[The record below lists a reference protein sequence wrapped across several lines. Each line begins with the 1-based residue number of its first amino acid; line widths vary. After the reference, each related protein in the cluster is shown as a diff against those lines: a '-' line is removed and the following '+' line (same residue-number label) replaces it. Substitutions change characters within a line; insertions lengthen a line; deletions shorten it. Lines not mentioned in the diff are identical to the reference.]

1 MKILKPFIIALLIL
15 TTKLGLGCNGSSITL
30 NNQILNPDGS
40 ITYNLDL
47 AIELGT
53 LDVTFYGFT
62 ISFLSSSNTPQVI
75 IGGTYNTTSSISNSN
90 LNSGFLSGSLQ
101 GLTGSNINS
110 VVNDGD
116 WAVYQNSNNVISYES
131 SELFGAASNDIST
144 TIDVT
149 VSGCVEQIIFDA
161 SVNSGSSQ
169 CEYTV
174 NLNNAPYIEVSEDQ
188 IICDGD
194 STTLTI
200 DTAYGGLLTEEFDM
214 TFNSAYSYST
224 TTTTLP
230 GTYYV
235 IVSGTYYGSTNEN
248 RDACFGNGWYN
259 GYIWTPGIVWKW
271 NGVNP
276 SNYAQIPSALNTT
289 NHTYQLI
296 FTGGSSYTFSFTDS
310 NYGDNGG
317 SLNFKIY
324 YLGNISWSNGV
335 TTYQNTVNP
344 TSNSTYT
351 ATCDNGGCTSSDN
364 VNVTVSNSSTF
375 TDVQS
380 NCNSYTWIDGV
391 TYTSNNNTA
400 FVTYPSSSGCDSI
413 VYLNLTI
420 HNNSYATDVH
430 SSCSSYTW
438 LDGNTYSSSNNSAIF
453 TTSNAV
459 GCDSIITL
467 DLTVNSPSYST
478 DIITSCDMHTWMDGT
493 TYTSSNNSATHV
505 LTNSSGCD
513 SIITLDLTILSSSSS
528 NDSVSACDSLTW
540 IDGITYL
547 NSNNSSTFML
557 SNNQGCDSLIS
568 LNLTINSSYSIQLYD
583 TICSSDLPYNWN
595 SLVFNSSGDQTHF
608 LTSQSNC
615 DSVSIYYLAV
625 NDTPSVSIN
634 IGDTS
639 ICQDSVVL
647 LYGIGA
653 ENFTWNNNV
662 DDSVYF
668 TPTINGQYIVYGE
681 DTNNCI
687 GSSTINISI
696 DTCYVEPFTI
706 NIPNIFTPNNDG
718 ENDGFYISGTSFEFE
733 NITILNRWGEI
744 LYQTNVNI
752 PWDGRLNSGIEAPD
766 GNYYYILNI
775 LSFDNNVSQ
784 PKIYKDNFTLLR

>member
-1 MKILKPFIIALLIL
+1 MKILKPVLIALLIL

-30 NNQILNPDGS
+30 NNQTLNPDGS

-47 AIELGT
+47 AVELGS

-90 LNSGFLSGSLQ
+90 LNSGYLSGSLQ

-110 VVNDGD
+110 VVNDSD
-116 WAVYQNSNNVISYES
+116 WAIYQNSNNVISYES

-149 VSGCVEQIIFDA
+149 VMGCVEQIIFDA

-188 IICDGD
+188 TICDGD

-230 GTYYV
+230 GTYYI
-235 IVSGTYYGSTNEN
+235 IVSGTYYGSTNET

-259 GYIWTPGIVWKW
+259 GYIWTPGIAWKW
-271 NGVNP
+271 NSVNP
-276 SNYAQIPSALNTT
+276 TNYAQIPSALNTS

-335 TTYQNTVNP
+335 TTYHNTVNP

-380 NCNSYTWIDGV
+380 NCNSYTWIDGI

-400 FVTYPSSSGCDSI
+400 FITYPSSSGCDSI

-420 HNNSYATDVH
+420 HNNTYATDVH

-453 TTSNAV
+453 TTSNA
-459 GCDSIITL
+459 
-467 DLTVNSPSYST
+467 
-478 DIITSCDMHTWMDGT
+478 
-493 TYTSSNNSATHV
+493 A
-505 LTNSSGCD
+505 GCD

-528 NDSVSACDSLTW
+528 NDSVSACDSLAW
-540 IDGITYL
+540 IDGITYFS
-547 NSNNSSTFML
+547 SNNSSTFTL

-568 LNLTINSSYSIQLYD
+568 LNLTVNPSYSIQLYD

-595 SLVFNSSGDQTHF
+595 SLVFNNSGDQTHF

-615 DSVSIYYLAV
+615 DSVITYYLAV
-625 NDTPSVSIN
+625 NDTPNVSIN
-634 IGDTS
+634 IGDTT
-639 ICQDSVVL
+639 ICQDSIVL

-653 ENFTWNNNV
+653 ENYTWNNNV

-681 DTNNCI
+681 DTNNCT
-687 GSSTINISI
+687 GSSSINITI
-696 DTCYVEPFTI
+696 DTCYTEPFWI
-706 NIPNIFTPNNDG
+706 WIPDIFTPNNDG

-733 NITILNRWGEI
+733 NITILNRWGEV
-744 LYQTNVNI
+744 LYQTNGNI
-752 PWDGRLNSGIEAPD
+752 PWDGRLNSGTEAPD

-775 LSFDNNVSQ
+775 LSFDNNISQ
-784 PKIYKDNFTLLR
+784 SKNYKGNFTLLR

>member
-1 MKILKPFIIALLIL
+1 MNILKSLLITL
-15 TTKLGLGCNGSSITL
+15 FILVAKLGLSCNGSSITV
-30 NNQILNPDGS
+30 NSQTLNPDGS

-62 ISFLSSSNTPQVI
+62 ISFISSSNTPQVI
-75 IGGTYNTTSSISNSN
+75 IGGAYNTTSSISNSN
-90 LNSGFLSGSLQ
+90 LISGFLSGNLQ

-110 VVNDGD
+110 VVNDSD
-116 WAVYQNSNNVISYES
+116 WGVYENSNNVISFES

-144 TIDVT
+144 NIDVT
-149 VSGCVEQIIFDA
+149 VIGCVEQIIFDA

-169 CEYTV
+169 CEYTL
-174 NLNNAPYIEVSEDQ
+174 NLNNTPYIQVSDDQ
-188 IICDGD
+188 TICNGD
-194 STTLTI
+194 SITLTI

-214 TFNSAYSYST
+214 TFNSAFSYT
-224 TTTTLP
+224 TNSTTLP
-230 GTYYV
+230 GTYYIV
-235 IVSGTYYGSTNEN
+235 VSGTFYGSNNET

-259 GYIWTPGIVWKW
+259 GFIWSPGIVWKW
-271 NGVNP
+271 NSVNP
-276 SNYAQIPSALNTT
+276 SNYAQIPSAINTT
-289 NHTYQLI
+289 NHAYQLI

-317 SLNFKIY
+317 LLNFKIY

-335 TTYQNTVNP
+335 TTYHNTVNP
-344 TSNSTYT
+344 TSNSSYS
-351 ATCDNGGCTSSDN
+351 ATCDNGGCTSTDN
-364 VNVTVSNSSTF
+364 VDVTVSNSSTF

-391 TYTSNNNTA
+391 TYTYSNNTA
-400 FVTYPSSSGCDSI
+400 FVSYLSSAGCDST
-413 VYLNLTI
+413 VYLDLTI
-420 HNNSYATDVH
+420 YNNTFSTDVQT
-430 SSCSSYTW
+430 SCSPYTW
-438 LDGNTYSSSNNSAIF
+438 IDGNTYSSTNNSAIF
-453 TTSNAV
+453 IGSNSA

-467 DLTVNSPSYST
+467 NLTINSPSYST
-478 DIITSCDMHTWMDGT
+478 DVITSCDSYTWMDGN
-493 TYTSSNNSATHV
+493 TYTNSNNTATHV
-505 LTNSSGCD
+505 LSNNSGCD

-528 NDSVSACDSLTW
+528 TDSISTCDSLTW
-540 IDGITYL
+540 INGTTYF
-547 NSNNSSTFML
+547 SNNNSTFTL
-557 SNNQGCDSLIS
+557 NNNQGCDSLVT
-568 LNLTINSSYSIQLYD
+568 LNLTINPSHNIQLYD
-583 TICSSDLPYNWN
+583 TICSSDLPYNWDGIA
-595 SLVFNSSGDQTHF
+595 FNNPGDQTLY
-608 LTSQSNC
+608 LTTHANC
-615 DSVSIYYLAV
+615 DSIRTYFLAV
-625 NDTPSVSIN
+625 NDTPNVIIN

-639 ICQDSVVL
+639 ICQDSSII

-653 ENFTWNNNV
+653 ENYIWNNNIV
-662 DDSVYF
+662 DSVYF

-687 GSSTINISI
+687 GSSSINISI
-696 DTCYVEPFTI
+696 DTCYIEPFKI

-718 ENDGFYISGTSFEFE
+718 ENDEFYISGTSFEFE
-733 NITILNRWGEI
+733 NITILNRWGEV

-752 PWDGRLNSGIEAPD
+752 PWDGRLNSGLEAPD

>member
-1 MKILKPFIIALLIL
+1 MNILKPVLIALLIL

-30 NNQILNPDGS
+30 NNQTLNPDGS

-47 AIELGT
+47 AVELGS

-110 VVNDGD
+110 VVNDSD

-149 VSGCVEQIIFDA
+149 VTGCVEQIIFDA
-161 SVNSGSSQ
+161 SVNSGSSL
-169 CEYTV
+169 CEYTI

-188 IICDGD
+188 TICDGD

-235 IVSGTYYGSTNEN
+235 IVSGTYYGSANET

-271 NGVNP
+271 NSVNP
-276 SNYAQIPSALNTT
+276 TNYAQIPSALNTS

-317 SLNFKIY
+317 SLNFKVY
-324 YLGNISWSNGV
+324 YLGNISWNNGV
-335 TTYQNTVNP
+335 TTYHNTVNP

-380 NCNSYTWIDGV
+380 NCNSYTWIDGI

-400 FVTYPSSSGCDSI
+400 FITYPSSSGCDSI

-420 HNNSYATDVH
+420 HNNTYATDVQ

-453 TTSNAV
+453 TTSNA
-459 GCDSIITL
+459 
-467 DLTVNSPSYST
+467 
-478 DIITSCDMHTWMDGT
+478 
-493 TYTSSNNSATHV
+493 A
-505 LTNSSGCD
+505 GCD

-528 NDSVSACDSLTW
+528 NDSVSACDSLAW
-540 IDGITYL
+540 IDGITYFS
-547 NSNNSSTFML
+547 SNNSSTFTL

-568 LNLTINSSYSIQLYD
+568 LNLTVNPSYSIQLYD

-595 SLVFNSSGDQTHF
+595 SLVFNNSGDQTHF

-615 DSVSIYYLAV
+615 DSVITYYLAV
-625 NDTPSVSIN
+625 NDTPNVSIN
-634 IGDTS
+634 IGDTT
-639 ICQDSVVL
+639 ICQDSILL

-653 ENFTWNNNV
+653 ENYTWNNNV

-681 DTNNCI
+681 DTNNCT
-687 GSSTINISI
+687 GSSSINISI
-696 DTCYVEPFTI
+696 DTCYIEPFTI

-733 NITILNRWGEI
+733 DITILNRWGEV
-744 LYQTNVNI
+744 LYQTNGNI
-752 PWDGRLNSGIEAPD
+752 PWDGRLNSGTEAPD

-775 LSFDNNVSQ
+775 LSFDNNISQ
-784 PKIYKDNFTLLR
+784 SKNYKGNFTLLR